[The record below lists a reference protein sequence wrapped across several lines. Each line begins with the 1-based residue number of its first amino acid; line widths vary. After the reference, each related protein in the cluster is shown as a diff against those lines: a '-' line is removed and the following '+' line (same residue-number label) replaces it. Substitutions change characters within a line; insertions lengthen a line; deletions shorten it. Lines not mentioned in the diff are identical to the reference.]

1 MDPEQNNQQHLNK
14 VPPATP
20 PPAPVK
26 KESFIWEIVKF
37 VIIAL
42 IIIIPVRTFV
52 ADPFIVSG
60 DSMDFTFANNQYLI
74 VDQLSYHFENPS
86 RGDVIIFRYPKDPS
100 VFFIKRVIGLPGE
113 TVAIN
118 NGIVTIYNAQYPLG
132 GPGLT
137 LDEPYVS
144 PEHRS
149 YDTSTTTLGAD
160 QYFVMGDNRNESSD
174 SRVWGPVPRDLIV
187 GRPILRLFPLSTLSV
202 FPGRDTDL
210 GK

>member
-14 VPPATP
+14 VPPTAP
-20 PPAPVK
+20 PSTPVK
-26 KESFIWEIVKF
+26 KESFIWEIIKF
-37 VIIAL
+37 VIIAM

-52 ADPFIVSG
+52 AEPFIVSG

-74 VDQLSYHFENPS
+74 VDQLSYHFENPA

-118 NGIVTIYNAQYPLG
+118 NGIVTIYNAQHPLG

-137 LDEPYVS
+137 L
-144 PEHRS
+144 
-149 YDTSTTTLGAD
+149 
-160 QYFVMGDNRNESSD
+160 
-174 SRVWGPVPRDLIV
+174 
-187 GRPILRLFPLSTLSV
+187 
-202 FPGRDTDL
+202 
-210 GK
+210 